1 MESNGSRV
9 VIGLGGNA
17 LIKKGQRGTV
27 YEQFANARQALGPVV
42 EMIRRGTRVIL
53 THGNGPQVGNIII
66 RVREALGKAYDVPLG
81 VAVAES
87 QGEMGYMIEQTL
99 QNRMILEKIP
109 VSVVTVLT
117 QVVCARDDPSLKKP
131 DKPIGPFYTKE
142 QAETLR
148 KAGLKIVEDSGRGWR
163 HVVPSPNPLTI
174 VEKDAIRRLMDLG
187 VVVIAA
193 GGGGMPVY
201 VQDDGTYEGI
211 DAVVDKDLASAIL
224 ASDVGADEM
233 YILTSVDTVML
244 DFLTPN
250 PKPIRNTDSEELK
263 RHLADGQF
271 APGSMGPKIRA
282 VIRFLEEGGKR
293 ALVTSADTLLEALEG
308 KTGTWVVP
316 GTRRF
321 PEN

>member
-1 MESNGSRV
+1 MNSQSSKV

-27 YEQFANARQALGPVV
+27 YEQFANARQAIGPIVDMV
-42 EMIRRGTRVIL
+42 RRGFRIVL

-99 QNRMILEKIP
+99 QNRFILERIHT
-109 VSVVTVLT
+109 SVVTVLT
-117 QVVCARDDPSLKKP
+117 QVVCAKDDPSLGKP
-131 DKPIGPFYTKE
+131 DKPIGPFYTQE
-142 QAETLR
+142 QAEALR
-148 KAGLKIVEDSGRGWR
+148 KAGMKIVEDAGRGWR

-174 VEKDAIRRLMDLG
+174 VEKDTIRKLVEMG

-233 YILTSVDTVML
+233 YILTSVDAVML
-244 DFLTPN
+244 GYLTKSPT
-250 PKPIRNTDSEELK
+250 PLRNTDTEELK
-263 RHLADGQF
+263 KYLADGHF
-271 APGSMGPKIRA
+271 PPGSMGPKIRA

-293 ALVTSADTLLEALEG
+293 ALITSAECLLDALDG
-308 KTGTWVVP
+308 KAGTWILP
-316 GTRRF
+316 GKRQY
-321 PEN
+321 PAA

>member
-1 MESNGSRV
+1 MEKTDVRV
-9 VIGLGGNA
+9 VIALGGNA
-17 LIKKGQRGTV
+17 LIQKGQRGTV
-27 YEQFANARQALGPVV
+27 YEQFANARQAIGPLV
-42 EMIRRGTRVIL
+42 EMIRRGYRIVL

-99 QNRMILEKIP
+99 QNRLILERIR

-117 QVVCARDDPSLKKP
+117 QVVCGRDDPSLKKP
-131 DKPIGPFYTKE
+131 DKPIGPFYSME
-142 QAETLR
+142 QAEALR
-148 KAGLKIVEDSGRGWR
+148 KAGLRIVEDAGRGWR
-163 HVVPSPNPLTI
+163 HVVASPNPLTI
-174 VEKDAIRRLMDLG
+174 VEKDTIQRLVDLG

-201 VQDDGTYEGI
+201 IQDDGTYEGI

-233 YILTSVDTVML
+233 YILTGVDTVSL
-244 DFLTPN
+244 DFLTGN
-250 PKPIRNTDSEELK
+250 PKPLRSTDTEELK

-271 APGSMGPKIRA
+271 PPGSMGPKIRA
-282 VIRFLEEGGKR
+282 VIRFIEEGGKR
-293 ALVTSADTLLEALEG
+293 ALITSPEKLLDALDG
-308 KTGTWVVP
+308 KTGTWILP
-316 GTRRF
+316 GKRPF
-321 PEN
+321 PAH